1 MQVRKNQQIHTFVI
15 VQASNSV
22 GDFNLYLEVKII
34 QNAYIKKGILL
45 GKKMEDYNKY
55 STNFNKQNIPTVKL
69 LME

>member
-34 QNAYIKKGILL
+34 QNAYIKKGILM
-45 GKKMEDYNKY
+45 GNKMED
-55 STNFNKQNIPTVKL
+55 
-69 LME
+69 

>member
-34 QNAYIKKGILL
+34 QNAYI
-45 GKKMEDYNKY
+45 NKDD
-55 STNFNKQNIPTVKL
+55 NIHKSEAL
-69 LME
+69 KR

>member
-34 QNAYIKKGILL
+34 QNAYIKRGILK
-45 GKKMEDYNKY
+45 GKKMEDSKKY
-55 STNFNKQNIPTVKL
+55 TTNFNKQNIPTVKL